1 MLHGVE
7 DDVPAGADELGVDVG
22 HVEDGLHDEQVLG
35 GDVERVGSGQV
46 QGRADGD

>member
-35 GDVERVGSGQV
+35 GDERVGSGQV